1 MKAINH
7 HPHALWHCL
16 GFPTEFES
24 SSKYAYP
31 PRVGGNWFCHKP
43 PIWVD
48 GWLVVWNMAGL
59 WLSIQL
65 GMSSSSSQ
73 LTFFQRGWNHP
84 CTANLAW
91 VLVSRSLTS
100 DNAKEN
106 ITMFAVFAAETR
118 QAYEYNHIIP
128 FVLFDFCNCGIND
141 HSMVTSLCIVSE
153 EPISHS

>member
-1 MKAINH
+1 
-7 HPHALWHCL
+7 
-16 GFPTEFES
+16 
-24 SSKYAYP
+24 
-31 PRVGGNWFCHKP
+31 
-43 PIWVD
+43 
-48 GWLVVWNMAGL
+48 LVVWNVAGL

-65 GMSSSSSQ
+65 GMSSSSSSQ

-84 CTANLAW
+84 CTANLAL

-128 FVLFDFCNCGIND
+128 FVLFDFCNYGIND
-141 HSMVTSLCIVSE
+141 HSMVASLCIVSE
-153 EPISHS
+153 EHISHS